1 MGALLE
7 SARPGHCGN
16 TGIGKPPPTTVPS
29 VRHSGAVAFPKRI
42 AQGHSAVQD
51 THARRTVYGQTK
63 PIPGGRQG
71 RGGDTRRDSGSGLA
85 ALSVGRNWQGV
96 TG

>member
-42 AQGHSAVQD
+42 AQAHSAVQE
-51 THARRTVYGQTK
+51 R
-63 PIPGGRQG
+63 GGSEETAFGG
-71 RGGDTRRDSGSGLA
+71 RGGKGGNLK
-85 ALSVGRNWQGV
+85 GV
-96 TG
+96 QQLWAHPQYGPILQVTEESDIGGG